1 LQDFARAVPN
11 GKGMTDIARF
21 FTNSDR
27 SVYALKNLPEE
38 VVAYLFARYSRSRLS
53 LREDLRNMIEAE
65 DLGALI
71 ESGGSG
77 AQGDPGAA
85 FTQLQDRARAFAER
99 YVLGYGH
106 SSVAEHGVVHLALE
120 DVSII
125 ASKLVEDAR
134 LASYTEKSTR
144 YVAFDPSKVYYPPRV
159 MADPRLADDYR
170 RTIRALLDAYA
181 GWNEDFVAQIKA
193 RTPRGEKQAERA
205 YEAASRATAF
215 DLLRYLLPAAT
226 HTNIGLTLNARTLE
240 HLITK
245 LLSQPLEE
253 GQELGR
259 RIREEAQHI
268 VPTLLKYADHNAY
281 RAETSAAIADRAGVA
296 LGRFPGTGSA
306 GLLWDESRSA
316 TQESSAPEG
325 LSLSSSP
332 ALPVPGNG
340 SVSLL
345 FSDPDAD
352 NKLVAAI
359 LYGAASLPMAAL
371 LARVQAMSEETKE
384 RVVDEYLTRRGKHDA
399 PGRALERVFCT
410 VEMTMDYGAYRD
422 IQRHRMATQTTQA
435 LTPALGYE
443 RPPEVE
449 TFGYARQYEGLMTRA
464 ARTYARLQEAGLAR
478 EAAYAL
484 PLATR
489 IRALFTWN
497 LREVTHFVE
506 LRSARQGHPSYRKIA
521 QDVYHAVAAAHPLVA
536 RYMRPNL
543 KTYALTRE

>member
-1 LQDFARAVPN
+1 
-11 GKGMTDIARF
+11 MTDIARF

-281 RAETSAAIADRAGVA
+281 RAETSAAIAELAREA
-296 LGRFPGTGSA
+296 LGPFPGTGSA